1 AHICN
6 CGGDFGV
13 QLPKATVLKREDVVP
28 NSQEYRM
35 MMYGGALYWHLATN
49 ISERRKEADPELL
62 RGKDVLEVGCMR
74 GGGARYLME
83 AAEPRRLLAVDNV
96 QEHIESCRANFGEW
110 PGLEYEVM
118 DAHELST
125 SIPAASFDFVICIE
139 SFASFEHLDVFV
151 AGCAHA
157 LRQGGRLL
165 LADAIERRTNT
176 KLLDALEDHG
186 FELELSVDISRHVH
200 AVGLCTIPKGL
211 SYTHVVARK
220 E

>member
-83 AAEPRRLLAVDNV
+83 AVEPRRLLAVDNV

-176 KLLDALEDHG
+176 KLLDALEVMVQLR
-186 FELELSVDISRHVH
+186 FVLNTYSS
-200 AVGLCTIPKGL
+200 TI
-211 SYTHVVARK
+211 
-220 E
+220 